1 LVPPISSFGR
11 GRNRKKRIMKGAE
24 RGAACGQRR
33 FHPDPLKEMGIPAP
47 FFKIDV

>member
-1 LVPPISSFGR
+1 
-11 GRNRKKRIMKGAE
+11 MKGAE

-47 FFKIDV
+47 FFKRSNKRMGYEETKSSKISR